1 MERLFDINQVGAGDP
16 VQMPHALSIPDDGLQ
31 LSNDMRLKLQF
42 EELFPD
48 MAEGNSYHFVS
59 YGDWSL
65 YHLADY
71 ILSKTGPARLYLST
85 WSISEFSARKLTEWM
100 QSGLLT
106 HIYGLVDARTEN
118 RHEAAFQ
125 LCKQQFTEMRIFPTH
140 AKVCVF
146 ISETAHISIV
156 GSANW
161 TENMRIEAGV
171 LCSGKALATKHAE
184 WISKMVEQIDFSL

>member
-1 MERLFDINQVGAGDP
+1 MEKLFDINEVGASDP
-16 VQMPHALSIPDDGLQ
+16 VQMPNAMALPDDGLQ
-31 LSNDMRLKLQF
+31 LSGDMRLRLQF
-42 EELFPD
+42 NELFPD
-48 MAEGNSYHFVS
+48 LDGEMSYHFVS

-65 YHLADY
+65 YHLADF
-71 ILSKTGPARLYLST
+71 ILSKIGPARLYLST
-85 WSISEFSARKLTEWM
+85 WSISEFSARKLTEWK

-171 LCSGKALATKHAE
+171 LCTGKALATRHAE
-184 WISKMVEQIDFSL
+184 WISNMVEQIDFSL